1 MRKQL
6 VIATLALGAFV
17 LGTNNL
23 QAQGSTAAT
32 NVNVS
37 LSDVISIEALGGD
50 VTFTYDNVAAYNADQ
65 NHTIQGNL
73 RVTST
78 KVFGINVKAEQPNLV
93 GPTQTIPLDVL
104 VIEPKVNAIK
114 PMDGLQPAFK
124 LSIIENALI
133 AGAALGS
140 KLLLDINY
148 FISSEKSS
156 SSAILG
162 KPAEPYTQYV
172 VYTATIN

>member
-1 MRKQL
+1 MRKKL
-6 VIATLALGAFV
+6 VIVTLAFGAFV
-17 LGTNNL
+17 LATNNV
-23 QAQGSTAAT
+23 QAQDLTATT
-32 NVNVS
+32 NVNIS

-50 VTFTYDNVAAYNADQ
+50 VTFTYANEAAYSADQ

-78 KVFGINVKAEQPNLV
+78 KVFGIKVKAEHLNLV

-104 VIEPKVNAIK
+104 IIEPKVNATK
-114 PMDGLQPAFK
+114 PMDGLQPAFT
-124 LSIIENALI
+124 LSTIENALI
-133 AGAALGS
+133 TGAALGS

-148 FISSEKSS
+148 FISSDKSS
-156 SSAILG
+156 SPDILG
-162 KPAEPYTQYV
+162 KPAEPYTQNV